1 MSKPKKGIVAWLS
14 DVFGSSHKAIS
25 ENLSAEQYNEFLKQA
40 EKLQP
45 EESEQEE
52 EKPEPK
58 NLESDQRISE
68 LESQLGVA
76 QSELKKEKG
85 VSAAAIGE
93 KNKLQQKLEEAE
105 AKNKKLR
112 QAVNPLGEE
121 DISNQETNNN
131 GLTQSDIAAREV
143 WKNRSEE

>member
-1 MSKPKKGIVAWLS
+1 MNKPKKGIVAWLS

-45 EESEQEE
+45 EEL
-52 EKPEPK
+52 EKEKTDPK

-68 LESQLGVA
+68 LEIQLGVA
-76 QSELKKEKG
+76 QSELEKEKG
-85 VSAAAIGE
+85 ISATAIGE
-93 KNKLQQKLEEAE
+93 QNKLQQKLEEAE